1 MMEVLGKWRRE
12 VRRPVDAGISM
23 DTGISAMKAAPMTKL
38 LAMLLVLLLTA
49 IGIVGCAGSD
59 AVLSEEY
66 TVNEEKKLIVYT
78 SHKEEVYGPIIKEFE
93 ERTGIWV
100 EVRDGGT
107 TELLEAI
114 RSEAGQGT
122 CDVMFG
128 GGVESYE
135 AYQGFFEPYVCGMNE
150 RLDDQ
155 YQSLDGRWTPFT
167 ELPIVFIYNS
177 KLVEEDEAPR
187 SWEEF
192 LTDRWKGK
200 IAYADP
206 RKSGSSYTVLAT
218 MAQILDMEVQP
229 MLEAFAT
236 ALDGKIS
243 AGSGEV
249 ADEVSAGIH
258 LVGITLEE
266 TARKRI
272 ALGADIA
279 MVYPSEGTS
288 AVPDGCAL
296 IEGAPHGENARLFID
311 FTVSDDVQRLAEDQF
326 CRRSVRLDLRQA
338 NAENSMKIVDY
349 DVEWASRR
357 QDEILG
363 LWAGLVD

>member
-1 MMEVLGKWRRE
+1 MAVLGKWRWT
-12 VRRPVDAGISM
+12 VGGKAGIPAVFLV
-23 DTGISAMKAAPMTKL
+23 IFLAAM
-38 LAMLLVLLLTA
+38 AMA
-49 IGIVGCAGSD
+49 GCVGSGTGSD
-59 AVLSEEY
+59 AAWIEDYAVS
-66 TVNEEKKLIVYT
+66 EEKKLIVYT

-135 AYQGFFEPYVCGMNE
+135 AYQEFFEPYVCGMNE

-155 YQSLDGRWTPFT
+155 YQSLDGIWTPFT
-167 ELPIVFIYNS
+167 ELPIVFIYNN
-177 KLVEEDEAPR
+177 KLVEESEAPH

-206 RKSGSSYTVLAT
+206 RKSGSSYTAVAT
-218 MAQILDMEVQP
+218 MAQILDMDVQP
-229 MLEAFAT
+229 MLEAFVT

-249 ADEVSAGIH
+249 VDEVSAGIR

-279 MVYPSEGTS
+279 MVYPFEGTS

-296 IEGAPHGENARLFID
+296 VEGAPHGENARLFID
-311 FTVSDDVQRLAEDQF
+311 FTVSDDVQRLAEDRF
-326 CRRSVRLDLRQA
+326 CRRSVRKDLRQG
-338 NAENSMKIVDY
+338 NAGSSMKIVDY
-349 DVEWASRR
+349 DVAWASRH

>member
-1 MMEVLGKWRRE
+1 MDYLRYEKKGWKLAA
-12 VRRPVDAGISM
+12 AGMI
-23 DTGISAMKAAPMTKL
+23 ALAL
-38 LAMLLVLLLTA
+38 LAAGGCGTRPAATA
-49 IGIVGCAGSD
+49 GD
-59 AVLSEEY
+59 YAVEE
-66 TVNEEKKLIVYT
+66 EQKLIVYT

-100 EVRDGGT
+100 EVQDGGT

-114 RSEAGQGT
+114 RREAGQGT

-135 AYQGFFEPYVCGMNE
+135 AYQECFEPYVCGQNE
-150 RLDDQ
+150 LLDDE

-167 ELPIVFIYNS
+167 ELPIVFIYNN
-177 KLVEEDEAPR
+177 KLVDEKEAPEG
-187 SWEEF
+187 WAEF
-192 LTDRWKGK
+192 LTGRWKGK
-200 IAYADP
+200 IAFADP
-206 RKSGSSYTVLAT
+206 RKSGSSYTAVAT
-218 MAQILDMEVQP
+218 MAQVLEMDVRP
-229 MLEAFAT
+229 MLKDFVA
-236 ALDGKIS
+236 ALDGNIS

-249 ADEVSAGIH
+249 VDEVSAGIR

-288 AVPDGCAL
+288 AVPDGCAMVR
-296 IEGAPHGENARLFID
+296 GAPHRENAGLFID

-326 CRRSVRLDLRQA
+326 CRRSVRKDIRK
-338 NAENSMKIVDY
+338 ENIGGSMKIVDY
-349 DVEWASRR
+349 DVEWAGRN

-363 LWAGLVD
+363 IWAELVD